1 MEDCYEKMSNAV
13 PEASVASADPCIGKR
28 TRKASARR
36 TKGDRTTGTECV
48 PQNGGRTITLNL
60 VIKLGP
66 RTAVK

>member
-36 TKGDRTTGTECV
+36 TKGDRITGTECV
-48 PQNGGRTITLNL
+48 PQNGG
-60 VIKLGP
+60 
-66 RTAVK
+66 